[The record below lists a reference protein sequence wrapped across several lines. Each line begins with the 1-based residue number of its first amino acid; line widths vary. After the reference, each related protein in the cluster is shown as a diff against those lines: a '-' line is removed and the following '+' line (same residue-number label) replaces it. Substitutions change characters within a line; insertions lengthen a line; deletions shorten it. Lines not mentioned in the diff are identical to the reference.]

1 MLIPAVLDIESFCEE
16 NKEADAQAAQRMS
29 DYVDQIFE
37 NSAEQKPF
45 VQTGVCAIKG
55 KINEKLQEKQPNAF
69 EAVVVISGTEEF
81 VKLVG
86 YDYELSCFQTAVKIY
101 RLESDNQGN
110 TIFDRIEYIDDFKM
124 IFQQM
129 IYYFRRIQLHLAK
142 PLQKECMTYIKTKK
156 LSVYAVIQILLDC
169 GIGNKEEIVM
179 TLAEFYMEYQMC
191 KEALFLLGVMIDQGD
206 AFYREQLTKQ
216 RDQYLERI

>member
-1 MLIPAVLDIESFCEE
+1 
-16 NKEADAQAAQRMS
+16 
-29 DYVDQIFE
+29 
-37 NSAEQKPF
+37 
-45 VQTGVCAIKG
+45 
-55 KINEKLQEKQPNAF
+55 
-69 EAVVVISGTEEF
+69 
-81 VKLVG
+81 
-86 YDYELSCFQTAVKIY
+86 
-101 RLESDNQGN
+101 
-110 TIFDRIEYIDDFKM
+110 
-124 IFQQM
+124 M